1 MLKCPQVLDQL
12 HCTHCPLIS
21 CWQGRFLEPL
31 VLIAPLCF
39 KLKQKSLFS
48 GLGPFP
54 SSTISFSGPH
64 PMTENVSKRFQGRV
78 KSSQV
83 RALIISCDSFS
94 PLANDRRTSP
104 QLTDYQI
111 SSRWFKLCFESMQ
124 GALQCS
130 IVKATNFYS
139 AACAVT
145 SAMCS
150 TNLQMKRQAGTLF
163 CLFS

>member
-12 HCTHCPLIS
+12 HCNRCPLIS
-21 CWQGRFLEPL
+21 WWQGRFLEPL

-104 QLTDYQI
+104 QLTDYQTLRPSVQKVLIATLHI
-111 SSRWFKLCFESMQ
+111 SKWKYEKQPLTDYETPNLNCRIFEV
-124 GALQCS
+124 L
-130 IVKATNFYS
+130 Y
-139 AACAVT
+139 
-145 SAMCS
+145 
-150 TNLQMKRQAGTLF
+150 
-163 CLFS
+163 